1 MENVVELKSSAK
13 PKKIIYWAA
22 AIADENGDLFSH
34 RVEYELKEGED
45 ANAIIHSMFLRGGIG
60 GAGDGGLI
68 PWPPALIK
76 VI

>member
-1 MENVVELKSSAK
+1 MENVVELKSSTK

-45 ANAIIHSMFLRGGIG
+45 PNAIIYAQYLRGGIG
-60 GAGDGGLI
+60 GAAEEGYI